1 MYINNQQ
8 MKYNL
13 KEIFRQA
20 EEDNYSVKINGNG
33 YKSVILYSVKII
45 KDDKSGDVAIIDTRN
60 KLYYY
65 QMISKED
72 ESFFLNNG
80 WRMGVYNL
88 TIKKYKDKLDL
99 IEKKIKELINERQP
113 KKVIDQMKNERE
125 LILNKYT
132 EINNKIKSK

>member
-1 MYINNQQ
+1 

-13 KEIFRQA
+13 REIFSQA
-20 EEDNYSVKINGNG
+20 EDDNYSVKIDGNG

-45 KDDKSGDVAIIDTRN
+45 KDNKTDEVVIIDTSN

-72 ESFFLNNG
+72 EDIFLRKG
-80 WRMGVYNL
+80 WRAGVYNL
-88 TIKKYKDKLDL
+88 TIKKYKDKLYL
-99 IEKKIKELINERQP
+99 IEKKIQELINERQP
-113 KKVIDQMKNERE
+113 KKVINQLKIERE
-125 LILNKYT
+125 IILNKYT

>member
-1 MYINNQQ
+1 

-13 KEIFRQA
+13 REIFSQA
-20 EEDNYSVKINGNG
+20 EDDNYSVKIDGNG

-45 KDDKSGDVAIIDTRN
+45 KDNKTDEVVIIDTSN

-72 ESFFLNNG
+72 EDIFLRKG
-80 WRMGVYNL
+80 WRIGVYNL
-88 TIKKYKDKLDL
+88 TIKKYKDKLYL
-99 IEKKIKELINERQP
+99 IEKKIQELINERQP
-113 KKVIDQMKNERE
+113 KKVINQLKIERE
-125 LILNKYT
+125 IILNKYT